1 MRIIESGLNYPQIV
15 IIFIYLL
22 LFRLIHNSRLI
33 RDENNLDVQPDIIA
47 SAYLLSFSPG
57 FSLGV
62 SIFLLEIQRL
72 LRWSCIIYETT
83 FLTQSQNIILKV
95 TSHWRTSNA
104 KCNREFRPTST
115 TTPVQ
120 VCITI
125 VVLHW
130 ACSALTACW
139 VIDQQ
144 ILIVWMCVVN
154 CGCFSIQIT
163 SLWNNEIAYNHVLQ
177 WLLWHTWYW

>member
-72 LRWSCIIYETT
+72 LR
-83 FLTQSQNIILKV
+83 
-95 TSHWRTSNA
+95 
-104 KCNREFRPTST
+104 
-115 TTPVQ
+115 
-120 VCITI
+120 
-125 VVLHW
+125 
-130 ACSALTACW
+130 
-139 VIDQQ
+139 
-144 ILIVWMCVVN
+144 
-154 CGCFSIQIT
+154 
-163 SLWNNEIAYNHVLQ
+163 
-177 WLLWHTWYW
+177 